1 MYENELHFY
10 LLNLVNVFFKKE
22 DEIVIKKKVLWN
34 LLINLA
40 KNSDF
45 ALKFLQFKNFDCFT
59 DLLFRTS
66 ELCVLKF
73 LENCLYFC

>member
-45 ALKFLQFKNFDCFT
+45 ALKFL
-59 DLLFRTS
+59 
-66 ELCVLKF
+66 
-73 LENCLYFC
+73 